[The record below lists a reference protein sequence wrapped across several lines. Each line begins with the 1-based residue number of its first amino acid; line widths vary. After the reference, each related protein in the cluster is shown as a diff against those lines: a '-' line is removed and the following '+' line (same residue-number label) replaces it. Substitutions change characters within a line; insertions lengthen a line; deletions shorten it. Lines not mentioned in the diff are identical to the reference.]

1 MERKEL
7 GREIHNI
14 SNSMKRKID
23 AKVAEYG
30 LTSVQSRVLHF
41 IMIKTQIEKVP
52 AYQKDI
58 EEVFSI
64 RRSSVTSVLQLLEK
78 NGYIKRESASND
90 ARLKQLTLTKKGDE
104 ITGVVHQIIMKEE
117 ENLMKSITEEE
128 KELLFSVLEKLSK
141 AISES

>member
-30 LTSVQSRVLHF
+30 LTSVQSRVLHL

-78 NGYIKRESASND
+78 NGYIKRELASND

-104 ITGVVHQIIMKEE
+104 ITEVVHQIIMKEE
-117 ENLMKSITEEE
+117 ENLMKSVTEEE